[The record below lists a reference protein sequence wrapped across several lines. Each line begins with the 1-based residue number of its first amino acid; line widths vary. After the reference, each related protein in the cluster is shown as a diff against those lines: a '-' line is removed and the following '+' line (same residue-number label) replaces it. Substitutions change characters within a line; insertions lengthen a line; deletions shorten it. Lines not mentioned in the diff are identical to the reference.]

1 MCLLCL
7 PGEYCGVNGR
17 TEGLVFTMTDVVN
30 VTVSAQGM
38 TLPIGFKEDV
48 EDYAPRLGK
57 TAPAASSLAV
67 VLKGRENPSRGKDS
81 SFKVTAR
88 LVGKGVDETVVSEGR
103 TPVAALD
110 KSMDVLARQ
119 LRQAKEKRVNS
130 HATPISKIMDDL
142 DVAD

>member
-1 MCLLCL
+1 M
-7 PGEYCGVNGR
+7 
-17 TEGLVFTMTDVVN
+17 EGLVIAMAALVD

-67 VLKGRENPSRGKDS
+67 VLKGRDNPSRGKDS

-88 LVGKGVDETVVSEGR
+88 LIGKGVDETVASEGR

-119 LRQAKEKRVNS
+119 LRQAKEKRVDS
-130 HATPISKIMDDL
+130 HTTPISKIIDDL